1 MAKEKILRPEAAA
14 VKAMIAEATRI
25 DAGLLAME
33 KTESMQRR
41 AAQQAAQA
49 LYDDRIRKTLEE
61 MDVEHINRS
70 KQGIRISLL
79 RDAKI
84 ENIWQLSQKSFQH
97 LNAIPGLGERSV
109 RKILDTVKGIVENT
123 KQTIR
128 IRIRME
134 NPDPVDE
141 ALIRALYIRIHA
153 PALREAGKV
162 LYKAHH
168 KPLQQELTLAR
179 KSTSGF
185 GWLFKSQ
192 SAKQDRLQ

>member
-79 RDAKI
+79 RDAKS

-109 RKILDTVKGIVENT
+109 RKIQDTVKGIVENT

-141 ALIRALYIRIHA
+141 ALIRAL
-153 PALREAGKV
+153 
-162 LYKAHH
+162 
-168 KPLQQELTLAR
+168 
-179 KSTSGF
+179 
-185 GWLFKSQ
+185 
-192 SAKQDRLQ
+192 